1 MWKTF
6 RVYIFL
12 FVITGLIYPLVIT
25 GLAQLLFKEKAKGS
39 IIYKDG
45 KPAGSEFIAQPFVS
59 RGLFWSRPSAVD
71 YNPLSSGGSNLAPT
85 NPELY
90 RQVSQRVKLFN
101 EKPVSS
107 YLVFASG
114 SGLDP
119 HLPPSAV
126 YFQVKRVS
134 KETGL
139 PEEELKKL
147 IEKHTEGR
155 TLGIMGQERVNILKL
170 NMELLKL
177 MEISTHGRP

>member
-1 MWKTF
+1 MGKTF
-6 RVYIFL
+6 KVYIFL
-12 FVITGLIYPLVIT
+12 FVITGLIYPFVIT
-25 GLAQLLFKEKAKGS
+25 GLSQLFFKEKAKGS

-45 KPAGSEFIAQPFVS
+45 KLVGSELLAQPFVS
-59 RGLFWSRPSAVD
+59 RGLFLSRPSAVD

-101 EKPVSS
+101 ERPVPS
-107 YLVFASG
+107 YLVFTSA

-126 YFQVKRVS
+126 YFQIKRVS

-139 PEEELKKL
+139 PEEEIKKL
-147 IEKHTEGR
+147 IEKHTEDR
-155 TLGIMGQERVNILKL
+155 TFGIMGQEKVNILKL
-170 NMELLKL
+170 NMDILKL
-177 MEISTHGRP
+177 LESGGHGRP